1 MCWRFHRNFFS
12 NISHLIFNSR
22 FANRKLLLC
31 LHQNIDPMKNHK
43 GMRPHD
49 IVVLLKIASL
59 GENPWMMKDLANALY
74 ISPGEVSESLS
85 RSSYAGLIS
94 ANKRQLM
101 KMAIMEFLQYGLKY
115 VYPQLPGALVRG
127 MPTAWAAPP
136 LSEHIISEEQ
146 VVWPFA
152 EGTVRGQAV
161 EPLYAGIPRA
171 CLLDTRLY
179 ELLALTDALRIGK
192 ARERNM
198 AVEELTKRLI

>member
-1 MCWRFHRNFFS
+1 
-12 NISHLIFNSR
+12 
-22 FANRKLLLC
+22 
-31 LHQNIDPMKNHK
+31 MKNHK

-74 ISPGEVSESLS
+74 ISPGEVNESLS